1 MGGDVIGGEVKVSSV
16 GKGVRGGLVS
26 SIGRVTVGVGACVVF
41 FPASTAETRVVIIAM
56 ADWIF
61 MMIVRFS
68 IGETKDRICNDN
80 DNYYSTIRR
89 RSWFCV
95 IFMMVHPFHTWLT
108 MNIARSRRKANIIS
122 APCF

>member
-41 FPASTAETRVVIIAM
+41 FPASTAETRVVMMAM

-68 IGETKDRICNDN
+68 IGETKERI
-80 DNYYSTIRR
+80 YQ
-89 RSWFCV
+89 
-95 IFMMVHPFHTWLT
+95 
-108 MNIARSRRKANIIS
+108 
-122 APCF
+122 